1 MGKSNTTQMKQNEMK
16 EKQMADLIAA
26 LNGSHRLMWFF
37 FRETKHVTNFCVAMN
52 RQAMNCLA
60 ATSGNRLANCDGL

>member
-1 MGKSNTTQMKQNEMK
+1 MGKSNTTQTKQNEMK

-37 FRETKHVTNFCVAMN
+37 FSEKQNT
-52 RQAMNCLA
+52 
-60 ATSGNRLANCDGL
+60 